1 MFGIY
6 KMKVNFYGNAQ
17 DKLLKY
23 AVIVSEYKG
32 KWVFCKHKERD
43 TYEIPGGRR
52 ELGESILQTA
62 KRELY
67 EETGTV
73 SYTIQP
79 ICAYSVVDTE
89 ETFGM
94 LYYAMID
101 ELSHLPPFEIERI
114 EFFDCQPEKL
124 TYPYI
129 QPRLFYKARKAIKK
143 PAFSCVLW
151 DWNGTLVD
159 DADVALDSVNDML
172 LKRNMSSIDKDFYLR
187 SCSTPIINFYKKI
200 FDLDRVDYEDL
211 LKEFNDG
218 YHLHMGDS
226 GLMKGALGVL
236 KRLKEQGTTQVIVS
250 SSAQK
255 ELLTF
260 MKRFEVECY
269 FSAVLGADNYYSESK
284 LQRAISFLTENN
296 ITPQNVAVI
305 GDTLHDHE
313 IAKALNSECFLISN
327 GHQCKDDLLQSG
339 SIVLDDILEVNL
351 YI

>member
-1 MFGIY
+1 
-6 KMKVNFYGNAQ
+6 MKVAFYDDAE
-17 DKLLKY
+17 DKLFKY
-23 AVIVSEYKG
+23 AVIVSEYRG

-43 TYEIPGGRR
+43 TLEIPGGHR
-52 ELGESILQTA
+52 EHNESILQTA

-67 EETGTV
+67 EETGAV

-79 ICAYSVVDTE
+79 VCAYSVKDTE

-94 LYYAMID
+94 LYYAVID
-101 ELSHLPPFEIERI
+101 KLSDLPPFEIERI
-114 EFFDCQPEKL
+114 ELFDRQPERL

-129 QPRLFYKARKAIKK
+129 QPRLFYRARKAIKK

-172 LKRNMSSIDKDFYLR
+172 IKRNMSPIDKEFYLR
-187 SCSTPIINFYKKI
+187 NCSTPIINFYRKI
-200 FDLDRVDYEDL
+200 FDLEKVDYEDL

-218 YHLHMGDS
+218 YHLHINDS
-226 GLMKGALGVL
+226 GLMKGALSVL
-236 KRLKEQGTTQVIVS
+236 KRLKEQGITQVIVS

-255 ELLTF
+255 EILTF
-260 MKRFEVECY
+260 MNRFEVEGY
-269 FSAVLGADNYYSESK
+269 FSAVLGAEDYYAESK
-284 LQRAISFLTENN
+284 LQRAVCFLTENN
-296 ITPQNVAVI
+296 IAPQNVVVI

-339 SIVLDDILEVNL
+339 NMVLDDISEVSL